1 MNLRFIFG
9 FIALLAVF
17 FGSWLFAWP
26 FVEAWYQAGGSWW
39 EYMNTYY
46 LGIPY
51 KLNLFLL
58 GSLLF
63 FGGMYSGIKVVIKG

>member
-9 FIALLAVF
+9 FLALLAVF

-26 FVEAWYQAGGSWW
+26 FVEAWYQAGEGWID
-39 EYMNTYY
+39 Y
-46 LGIPY
+46 LSTHYLSIPY

-63 FGGMYSGIKVVIKG
+63 FGGMLCGIKVVIRG